1 MRFNELKNLCD
12 PNDLDSITFSSFVRV
27 VSRVRIE
34 SKGRDISLVKYATL
48 VMEADESAAENN
60 KSETIATS

>member
-1 MRFNELKNLCD
+1 LRFNELKNLCD